1 MCLHPVVT
9 ALPGVSIA
17 VHFAELRDPRL
28 ERTKAHDLSTILVV
42 AICAIVAGA
51 NDWVAVAEFGRSKQ
65 AWFAT
70 FLALPNG
77 IPSHDTF
84 WRVFRALDPDQFQ
97 TCFLNWIRATSPLI
111 GGQVIAIDGKQLRRS
126 HDKGLGRSAI
136 YMVSAWATANHLVL
150 GQRKVADKSNEI
162 TAIPEL
168 LRALDLTGCLV
179 TIDAI
184 GCQTAIAQLIVDQGA
199 DYVLALKANQGQLYD
214 DVALLFAD
222 LAADQYR
229 PYAYDYAKTWNKG
242 HGRIER
248 REAWTISDPQV
259 LAHLRHANQ
268 FARLT
273 TVMLVRHERRCSDA
287 VSVELRYYIAS
298 CATSAAHLL
307 RSKRRHWRIENSL
320 HWILDIAFREDESR
334 LRKDHGAQNFAILRH
349 IALNLLKQE
358 TTCKVGVFN
367 KRLKAAWDLDYMR
380 IVLATLFK

>member
-1 MCLHPVVT
+1 LHPVVN
-9 ALPGVSIA
+9 APPGVSIA

-28 ERTKAHDLSTILVV
+28 ERTKAHDLHTILVI
-42 AICAIVAGA
+42 AICGIVAGA

-70 FLALPNG
+70 FLDLPNG

-126 HDKGLGRSAI
+126 HDKGLGCSAI

-168 LRALDLTGCLV
+168 LRALDLTGSLV

-199 DYVLALKANQGQLYD
+199 DYLLALKANQGQLYD

-222 LAADQYR
+222 LAASQYR
-229 PYAYDYAKTWNKG
+229 AYVYDYAKTWNKG

-259 LAHLRHANQ
+259 LAHLRHANH

-273 TVMLVRHERRCSDA
+273 TVMLVRHERRCGTD

-358 TTCKVGVFN
+358 TSSKVGVFN

-380 IVLATLFK
+380 TVLATLFK

>member
-1 MCLHPVVT
+1 MAGV
-9 ALPGVSIA
+9 PG
-17 VHFAELRDPRL
+17 
-28 ERTKAHDLSTILVV
+28 
-42 AICAIVAGA
+42 
-51 NDWVAVAEFGRSKQ
+51 
-65 AWFAT
+65 
-70 FLALPNG
+70 
-77 IPSHDTF
+77 
-84 WRVFRALDPDQFQ
+84 LDPDQFQ

-273 TVMLVRHERRCSDA
+273 TVMLVRHERRCGAA

-298 CATSAAHLL
+298 SATSAAHLL

-334 LRKDHGAQNFAILRH
+334 LRKDHGAQNFAICV
-349 IALNLLKQE
+349 
-358 TTCKVGVFN
+358 TSP
-367 KRLKAAWDLDYMR
+367 
-380 IVLATLFK
+380 

>member
-1 MCLHPVVT
+1 LHPLVRVQ
-9 ALPGVSIA
+9 PGVSIA
-17 VHFAELRDPRL
+17 AHFGDLRDPRL
-28 ERTKAHDLSTILVV
+28 ERTKAHDLLTILAV
-42 AICAIVAGA
+42 AICAIIGGA
-51 NDWVAVAEFGRSKQ
+51 NDWVAVAEFGRSKR

-70 FLALPNG
+70 FLDLANG

-84 WRVFRALDPDQFQ
+84 WRVFRVLDPDQFQ

-184 GCQTAIAQLIVDQGA
+184 GCQTAIAQLIVEQGA

-222 LAADQYR
+222 LAASQYQAY
-229 PYAYDYAKTWNKG
+229 PYNYAKTWNKG
-242 HGRIER
+242 HGRIEL
-248 REAWTISDPQV
+248 REAWTISAPQV
-259 LAHLRHANQ
+259 LTHLRHANQ

-273 TVMLVRHERRCSDA
+273 TVMLVRHERRCGA
-287 VSVELRYYIAS
+287 EISVETRYYIS
-298 CATSAAHLL
+298 STHTSAAHLL
-307 RSKRRHWRIENSL
+307 RSKRRHWHIENSL

-334 LRKDHGAQNFAILRH
+334 VRKDHGPQNLAILRH

-358 TTCKVGVFN
+358 TTCKLGVFN

-380 IVLATLFK
+380 TVLATLFK